1 MDPLQTLISRGFYIW
16 IRSLLSIDLYLNH
29 FGKQLTYWLE
39 KKKFS
44 IVENYISLE
53 ANTLKNSS
61 IYQGRQERKKFSIVE
76 NYISL
81 EANTLKNSSIY
92 QGRQGR
98 KKFSIVENYISLEA
112 NTFKNSS
119 IYQGQQERNKFSI
132 VENYISLEANC
143 ICYYPYNIIKQ
154 SRKSKCKLCPEVGKS
169 IFSYSLKPL

>member
-81 EANTLKNSSIY
+81 EANT
-92 QGRQGR
+92 
-98 KKFSIVENYISLEA
+98 
-112 NTFKNSS
+112 FKNSS